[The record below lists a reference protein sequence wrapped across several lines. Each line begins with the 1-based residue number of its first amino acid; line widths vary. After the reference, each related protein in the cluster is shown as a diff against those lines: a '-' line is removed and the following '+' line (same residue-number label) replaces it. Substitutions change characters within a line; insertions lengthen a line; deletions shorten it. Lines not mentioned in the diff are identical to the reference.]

1 MQSLPN
7 PNNFTTWQ
15 SWASE
20 MQKAVESNLLEL
32 EQKKACF
39 ELVVP
44 DAEKP
49 RGGFPAGKNGD
60 AIIDLTEGNIKYYNN
75 KQWNSI

>member
-7 PNNFTTWQ
+7 PSEFEDWK
-15 SWASE
+15 SWATE
-20 MQKAVESNLLEL
+20 MQKQVEANLREL

-44 DAEKP
+44 DADKP

>member
-7 PNNFTTWQ
+7 PNEFEDWKTW
-15 SWASE
+15 ATE
-20 MQKAVESNLLEL
+20 MQKQVEANLMEL
-32 EQKKACF
+32 DQKKACF

-44 DAEKP
+44 SAEKP
-49 RGGFPAGKNGD
+49 RGGYPAGKNGD

-75 KQWNSI
+75 KQWNRI